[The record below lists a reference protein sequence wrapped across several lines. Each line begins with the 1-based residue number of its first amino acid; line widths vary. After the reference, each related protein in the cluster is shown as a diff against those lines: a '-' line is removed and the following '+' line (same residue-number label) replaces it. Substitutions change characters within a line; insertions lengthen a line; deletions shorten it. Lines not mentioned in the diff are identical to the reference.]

1 VDDHKEATNKFA
13 VIIKTQAVKPPTKS
27 VAGCNPASVN
37 LFWTVY
43 QNSKNFRYKSFLD
56 SLIFAKKKKK
66 KTPLVST
73 KIVAKTNLATFSNPY
88 IPKMN
93 FETE

>member
-1 VDDHKEATNKFA
+1 MDDHKEATNKFA

-27 VAGCNPASVN
+27 VSGCNPASVN

-43 QNSKNFRYKSFLD
+43 QNNKNFRYKSFLD
-56 SLIFAKKKKK
+56 SLIFAK

-88 IPKMN
+88 IQKMN

>member
-1 VDDHKEATNKFA
+1 VDNHKEATDKFA
-13 VIIKTQAVKPPTKS
+13 VVIKIQTVKPPTKS

-43 QNSKNFRYKSFLD
+43 QNSNNFRYKSFLD
-56 SLIFAKKKKK
+56 SLIFAK
-66 KTPLVST
+66 
-73 KIVAKTNLATFSNPY
+73 NPTCFHQNSCQNQLGHLFKSLY
-88 IPKMN
+88 TKMN

>member
-1 VDDHKEATNKFA
+1 
-13 VIIKTQAVKPPTKS
+13 VKPPTEG

-37 LFWTVY
+37 LFWIVY
-43 QNSKNFRYKSFLD
+43 QNNNNFRYKSFLD
-56 SLIFAKKKKK
+56 SLIFAKNP
-66 KTPLVST
+66 TCFHQNSFQ
-73 KIVAKTNLATFSNPY
+73 NQLATFSNPY